1 LDAAEQICKACEPAY
16 QASEEPGVWYYDIA
30 ERLGAEVACRC
41 VKGDI
46 STDQLVAVAVN
57 LTESWNTLSEDSNQ
71 EPDCGS
77 YENTV
82 RTLVE
87 RADTAEAA
95 CVEAVRILDGG
106 ERQALS
112 KAIAILRPVAATLQ

>member
-1 LDAAEQICKACEPAY
+1 MPQSRSVKPANLRD

-77 YENTV
+77 YGKYRQDV
-82 RTLVE
+82 GRT
-87 RADTAEAA
+87 
-95 CVEAVRILDGG
+95 C
-106 ERQALS
+106 
-112 KAIAILRPVAATLQ
+112 